1 MSYQYLVPPYNK
13 DNMDQEIVDM
23 RNFAKVRR
31 DLIADARELVER
43 MEIVASN
50 EDLRDA
56 AGLAYALRE
65 KTMGK
70 MSWYYSNVEKK
81 TTK

>member
-13 DNMDQEIVDM
+13 DNLDQEIVDM
-23 RNFAKVRR
+23 RDFAKVREE
-31 DLIADARELVER
+31 LIVDARVLLEKLED
-43 MEIVASN
+43 VASN
-50 EDLRDA
+50 TDLRDA

-81 TTK
+81 NG